1 MKIKK
6 LIDCIWGDKVKV
18 YLMINKVTDKKDN
31 LMWAFC
37 KDSDK
42 EIQCIISCGE
52 KMLKRGDVI
61 LAEGYYAEPFKP
73 EAYEIV
79 TDYNIEDF
87 LPVCKTPI
95 EKIMGDI
102 REMSKEEFKSP
113 EAKILNDYFFK
124 DNHFV
129 EKFKKAIGGVYN
141 HHNYLGG
148 LAEHTLGVMYLTKIL
163 AYKYDA
169 RYKEIAILGAKLH
182 DIGKVYEMSYDGP
195 FTYTLKGSMQGH
207 IVMGIT
213 MVEKAFVE
221 NREVF
226 SEEFKERIKGII
238 VQHHGKL
245 EYGSP
250 IAPRS
255 EEAYMV
261 HYADYVDA
269 TMNKIKIIGEG
280 VSKGEWSKFDN
291 RIKGRLYL

>member
-6 LIDCIWGDKVKV
+6 LIDCIWGEKVKV

-31 LMWAFC
+31 LIWAFC
-37 KDSDK
+37 KDRHK
-42 EIQCIISCGE
+42 EIQCIISCEE
-52 KMLKRGDVI
+52 KILKSGDVI
-61 LAEGYYAEPFKP
+61 LAEGYYTEPFKP

-102 REMSKEEFKSP
+102 EEMSREEFKSP

>member
-31 LMWAFC
+31 LIWAFC
-37 KDSDK
+37 KDRDK

-52 KMLKRGDVI
+52 KMLKSGDVI

-73 EAYEIV
+73 EAYEII

-102 REMSKEEFKSP
+102 EEMSREEFKSP